1 MTGEHFADF
10 AQLWLVCHQSRVEA
24 AKPNE
29 CWLEKWFLHARD
41 EGIRALHRLRGGVQR
56 TIELLGSGFLKHR
69 ANAPLRESLQSGNLD
84 VQDFYRELL
93 RLAYQLIF
101 LFVAEDRGLLL
112 DPAAPEAARERY
124 TRYYATARLRRL
136 AERRRSGPHGDLW
149 QGLRLV
155 LGKLYAGCPELGL
168 PALGSFL
175 WSTRATPHLDRAELA
190 NEDLLAAFHAL
201 ARVDDERGVS
211 YSVSW
216 QSLAADELGSVYEA
230 LLELH
235 PRLHTETG
243 LFELATAAGNERKT
257 SGSYYTPEELV
268 ERLLDSALTPVLN
281 AATLGKPRDIG
292 IAALLDLKVCDPA
305 CGSGHF
311 LVAAARRIARRL
323 ASLRT
328 GDDEPAPSAM
338 QAALREVVGRCL
350 FGVDINPMAVELCK
364 VSLWMEALD
373 PGKPL
378 SFLESHIQCGNALL
392 GATPALL
399 ARGIPEDA
407 FATVLEGDDREA
419 AKNLRKRDRDER
431 KGARAT
437 LDLFAAQSPA
447 AAPTSADADLLRTRA
462 QQVDRAADGS
472 LPAVEAKE
480 SDFATWQA
488 SPEQRRAE
496 FLADLW
502 CASLVWPKTPEL
514 IDAAPTT
521 SEWLHLLRKP
531 DGAKPTTLQT
541 LAEAKKQYKFF
552 HWHLRFPQVF
562 APATENTAPDD
573 PCGWTGGFDVM
584 LGNPPWER
592 VKLQEKEFFAERAPE
607 VAAADNAAQR
617 KRLMAELPRTQ
628 PALWA
633 AWRAATRASDGES
646 LIYRT
651 SGRFPL
657 CGRGDVNTYS
667 IFAEI
672 NLQLLSPWGRSGFIV
687 PTGLATDATTS
698 PFIAHLVD
706 RAALASLVSFENF
719 GTTFASVNNR
729 QSFCLVTL
737 SAAPVVAMRFQ
748 FNVNQPDREVDLGP
762 TEYTLQPA
770 DFRLLNPNTLSCPT
784 FRTKRDA
791 DIVKAIY
798 RRVPVLWREDAAD
811 GNPWNLSFRAML
823 HMANESGLFRSREEL
838 LHDGWQLRG
847 AIFARD
853 DKQMLPLYEAKMVQH
868 YDHRFASLIEGDPG
882 GRPSRKFE
890 GWYGADTRN
899 PEEFITP
906 RYWVDSTEVAS
917 LIHEFP
923 ASWHRG
929 WFIGFRDITRSTD
942 ARTVIASVV
951 PHTAI
956 GHTLP
961 LVLLGSDFIPSSCG
975 FLASL
980 LSFALDYV
988 VRQKLGGTHLT
999 YGYLKQLPILPP
1011 KTYNKGVTWDNRAT
1025 KLNDWLR
1032 PRVLELA
1039 YTAWDLEHFARDLG
1053 HEGPPFRWDDT
1064 RRFLLRAELDAAF
1077 FHLYG
1082 ITRDD
1087 AAWILDT
1094 FWVIRQKDEKAH
1106 GEYRTKRVILE
1117 RYDAMAQAIATGHP
1131 YQTILDPPPA
1141 HASLTHPPRPPG
1153 APIWPLPP
1161 APPEVVVDFTAA
1173 PEELI
1178 PKATAAKPEKPRKQ
1192 RSTAA
1197 KPERPASK
1205 PADDFRLTN
1214 PPHTPQLGLTF
1225 GASPEPPPPPAS
1237 DFQLSAPAPQLGLG
1251 FASTTPQP
1259 ALPVTAQA
1267 SASTTTPQPS
1277 SALDAAPAAP
1287 PTSARTDDDPPRI
1300 RALRDAGGKLAR
1312 PEVLAV
1318 LRALH
1323 RATDPLS
1330 KDQILVATGIDD
1342 KAWPALIKFLLEA
1355 DLVAAQGQRRG
1366 TRYTLC

>member
-1 MTGEHFADF
+1 MAGEHFADF

-93 RLAYQLIF
+93 RLAYRLIF

-136 AERRRSGPHGDLW
+136 AERRRGGPHGDLW

-268 ERLLDSALTPVLN
+268 ERLLDSALTPVLSS
-281 AATLGKPRDIG
+281 ATLGKPRDIG

-311 LVAAARRIARRL
+311 LVAAARRLARRL

-364 VSLWMEALD
+364 VSLWMEALE

-407 FATVLEGDDREA
+407 FATLLEGDDREA
-419 AKNLRKRDRDER
+419 TKTLRKRDRDDR
-431 KGARAT
+431 KGLRAT
-437 LDLFAAQSPA
+437 LELFAAQSPA
-447 AAPTSADADLLRTRA
+447 TAPTNADASLLRIRA
-462 QQVDRAADGS
+462 EQVDRAADGS

-480 SDFATWQA
+480 SEFTTWQS

-502 CASLVWPKTPEL
+502 CASLVWPKSPQL
-514 IDAAPTT
+514 IDVAPTT

-531 DGAKPTTLQT
+531 DDAKPVTLQT
-541 LAEAKKQYKFF
+541 VAEAKKQYKFF

-562 APATENTAPDD
+562 APATAKTEPNDS
-573 PCGWTGGFDVM
+573 CGWIGGFDVI
-584 LGNPPWER
+584 LGNPPWDHVEL
-592 VKLQEKEFFAERAPE
+592 KDIEFFSIHRPAIANAGTAAERKQMIQELRESDPELYKKFCDAERAVGGQDHTLRE
-607 VAAADNAAQR
+607 
-617 KRLMAELPRTQ
+617 
-628 PALWA
+628 
-633 AWRAATRASDGES
+633 
-646 LIYRT
+646 

-657 CGRGDVNTYS
+657 CGSGRLNTFAL
-667 IFAEI
+667 FAEL
-672 NLQLLSPWGRSGFIV
+672 NRSLLHTRGWAGFIT
-687 PTGLATDATTS
+687 PTGLITDATTGKYTEAIIS
-698 PFIAHLVD
+698 NQQ
-706 RAALASLVSFENF
+706 LASAVSFENF
-719 GTTFASVNNR
+719 GTKFGDVNNR
-729 QSFCLVTL
+729 QSFCLITL
-737 SAAPVVAMRFQ
+737 SATPVAEMRLR
-748 FNVNQPDREVDLGP
+748 FNVNQALPPNSGPIDFTLTADEVK
-762 TEYTLQPA
+762 
-770 DFRLLNPNTLSCPT
+770 LLNPLTLTCPT
-784 FRTKRDA
+784 FRTRRDA
-791 DIVKAIY
+791 ALVTTIY
-798 RRVPVLWREDAAD
+798 KEVPSLCGRTE
-811 GNPWNLSFRAML
+811 NPWEVVFAQGLLNMATDSKVFRTSVQL
-823 HMANESGLFRSREEL
+823 VEE
-838 LHDGWQLRG
+838 GWQTDSTFYTLDRH
-847 AIFARD
+847 
-853 DKQMLPLYEAKMVQH
+853 KMLPLYEAKMIQH
-868 YDHRFASLIEGDPG
+868 FDHRFASLIQGPPGD
-882 GRPSRKFE
+882 RPSRKFE
-890 GWYGADTRN
+890 GWYGVRPQD
-899 PEEFITP
+899 PEEFVVP
-906 RYWVDSTEVAS
+906 RYWVDEDVVTAAVRS
-917 LIHEFP
+917 LPTPWRF
-923 ASWHRG
+923 G
-929 WFIGFRDITRSTD
+929 WFIGFRDISRSTD
-942 ARTVIASVV
+942 SRTVIASAI
-951 PHTAI
+951 PYTAV

-961 LVLLGSDFIPSSCG
+961 LLLPHERFVSIAGC
-975 FLASL
+975 L
-980 LSFALDYV
+980 LVCLSTFVLDYV
-988 VRQKLGGTHLT
+988 ARQKLGGTHLT
-999 YGYLKQLPILPP
+999 FGFLSQLPVLPP
-1011 KTYNKGVTWDNRAT
+1011 ERFDHVAPWNSETSTAGWIRAY
-1025 KLNDWLR
+1025 
-1032 PRVLELA
+1032 VLELA
-1039 YTAWDLEHFARDLG
+1039 YTAWDLDHFARDLG
-1053 HEGPPFRWDDT
+1053 HEGPPFRSDPF
-1064 RRFLLRAELDAAF
+1064 RRFILRAELDAAF
-1077 FHLYG
+1077 FHLYN
-1082 ITRDD
+1082 IERD
-1087 AAWILDT
+1087 AVEWIMDT
-1094 FWVIRQKDEKAH
+1094 FPVIRQKDEKTH

-1117 RYDAMAQAIATGHP
+1117 RYDAMAQAIATGRP

-1141 HASLTHPPRPPG
+1141 HPSLTHPPRPPG
-1153 APIWPLPP
+1153 APAWPLPP
-1161 APPEVVVDFTAA
+1161 APREVVVDFTAA

-1178 PKATAAKPEKPRKQ
+1178 PPAAPVKPEKPRKQ
-1192 RSTAA
+1192 RSAAA
-1197 KPERPASK
+1197 KPNKSASTN
-1205 PADDFRLTN
+1205 ADDFRLTS
-1214 PPHTPQLGLTF
+1214 PPHTPQLGLALAV
-1225 GASPEPPPPPAS
+1225 ASPDPPSPSATE
-1237 DFQLSAPAPQLGLG
+1237 FQLTAPVPQLGLG

-1259 ALPVTAQA
+1259 APPVAVQA
-1267 SASTTTPQPS
+1267 SASTAPPQPS
-1277 SALDAAPAAP
+1277 SAPASAP
-1287 PTSARTDDDPPRI
+1287 TDDDPPRI

-1330 KDQILVATGIDD
+1330 KDQLLVATGIDD

-1355 DLVAAQGQRRG
+1355 DLVAAQGKGRG